1 MLLLIPILVSF
12 VVSAAQAKHLLVRL
26 STLCQRNYGFH
37 MVVSDDIKKLVSLD
51 LLCQIETIDAPTDE
65 EAEETLNPGKI
76 LNLITIARIFPLTGP
91 IFPEEGTSSEEGG
104 LKGNIGGHGTGDYVS
119 IISV

>member
-1 MLLLIPILVSF
+1 
-12 VVSAAQAKHLLVRL
+12 
-26 STLCQRNYGFH
+26 

-65 EAEETLNPGKI
+65 DAEETLNPGKI
-76 LNLITIARIFPLTGP
+76 LNLITIARIFLSGS
-91 IFPEEGTSSEEGG
+91 IFPEEGTLSEEGG